1 MWIVSDLCGR
11 PKEFPRS
18 RKTKN
23 VCSSP
28 CKDRRGNESEMG
40 EEKGRNSCCKDCKEK
55 GRNYFC
61 GTKKA
66 FTADEGAVGG
76 KKESP
81 EEVNAVKRTELASA
95 LITRHDE

>member
-11 PKEFPRS
+11 PRKFPRS
-18 RKTKN
+18 RQTKN
-23 VCSSP
+23 VCLSP

-40 EEKGRNSCCKDCKEK
+40 EEKGRNYCC
-55 GRNYFC
+55 GA
-61 GTKKA
+61 KKA
-66 FTADEGAVGG
+66 FTADEGAAGG